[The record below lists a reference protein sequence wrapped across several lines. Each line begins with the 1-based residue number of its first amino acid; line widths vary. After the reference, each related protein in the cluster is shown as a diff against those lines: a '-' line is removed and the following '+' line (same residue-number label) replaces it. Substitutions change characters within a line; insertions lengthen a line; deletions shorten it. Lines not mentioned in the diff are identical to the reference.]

1 VCSVLSGNRNFEG
14 CIHPEAKL
22 NYLASPPLV
31 VVAYAL
37 AGSMDV
43 NLASDPP
50 GTGADGQPGYLRG
63 IWPPAAEIGEV
74 IAACLRPE
82 MFIREYA
89 QVFAGDQRWRS
100 LPVPSGDAF
109 ARDPASACVRR
120 PPCFDGLAPEP
131 APLAAIEGA
140 RVLALPG
147 DSVTTDHISPA
158 GAIRAGSPAGQH
170 LRTHGAKPQDFNSY
184 GSRRGNHEVTIRGT
198 FANIRL
204 RSHLAPATGG
214 RYTRH
219 QPGGEQA
226 TLCDAA
232 QRYAAEGVPL
242 LVIAA
247 KEYGSTSSRD
257 WAANRTALL
266 GVRAMLATSFEPIHR
281 TSLTAMGVL
290 PLQFPGGEDAA
301 SLGLTGQE
309 TYTARGLA
317 GAAEVPRT
325 VTVTADGPARTREF
339 LATARIDTPAEAACY
354 RARRHPAL
362 RAAPPRRPGREGA
375 AVTAVLTPV
384 LTARWDEPGSFT
396 LEDYRRAGGYRAL
409 ARALR
414 MDPSPG
420 SPPRTPT
427 PKFARLA
434 LATNDIDLRARV
446 HSAEEAQFLAAGLA
460 GRGIGVSYARLGR
473 APAVLLAGFEP
484 EDESPID
491 EPGCC
496 HLRMPCRR
504 PQRDPAGVSG
514 PGDHPP
520 GWLSPPQS
528 AASAPAR
535 PSVRHQRRAAACAC
549 RSPTGR
555 TGSSCSDT
563 LRSNRGS
570 ERRPASAHTVR
581 PRCQSQSTANPA
593 GSPHTMV
600 MPHPRMRRRTFYPE
614 RPGATPPAPDP
625 GSRCLRR
632 GTAGTI
638 LPARARSRGM
648 VTSSPDALRT
658 VKVAA
663 SATSR
668 TPRTSAVSSPFFPSG
683 RRQRITTRRP
693 TSPAAS
699 RTSRR

>member
-242 LVIAA
+242 WSSPLR
-247 KEYGSTSSRD
+247 STGPR
-257 WAANRTALL
+257 
-266 GVRAMLATSFEPIHR
+266 HR
-281 TSLTAMGVL
+281 GTGRLTA
-290 PLQFPGGEDAA
+290 
-301 SLGLTGQE
+301 
-309 TYTARGLA
+309 
-317 GAAEVPRT
+317 PRCS
-325 VTVTADGPARTREF
+325 ACGP
-339 LATARIDTPAEAACY
+339 C
-354 RARRHPAL
+354 
-362 RAAPPRRPGREGA
+362 
-375 AVTAVLTPV
+375 
-384 LTARWDEPGSFT
+384 
-396 LEDYRRAGGYRAL
+396 
-409 ARALR
+409 
-414 MDPSPG
+414 
-420 SPPRTPT
+420 SPPRSSRST
-427 PKFARLA
+427 
-434 LATNDIDLRARV
+434 
-446 HSAEEAQFLAAGLA
+446 G
-460 GRGIGVSYARLGR
+460 
-473 APAVLLAGFEP
+473 PA
-484 EDESPID
+484 
-491 EPGCC
+491 
-496 HLRMPCRR
+496 
-504 PQRDPAGVSG
+504 
-514 PGDHPP
+514 
-520 GWLSPPQS
+520 
-528 AASAPAR
+528 
-535 PSVRHQRRAAACAC
+535 
-549 RSPTGR
+549 
-555 TGSSCSDT
+555 
-563 LRSNRGS
+563 
-570 ERRPASAHTVR
+570 
-581 PRCQSQSTANPA
+581 
-593 GSPHTMV
+593 
-600 MPHPRMRRRTFYPE
+600 
-614 RPGATPPAPDP
+614 
-625 GSRCLRR
+625 
-632 GTAGTI
+632 
-638 LPARARSRGM
+638 
-648 VTSSPDALRT
+648 
-658 VKVAA
+658 
-663 SATSR
+663 
-668 TPRTSAVSSPFFPSG
+668 
-683 RRQRITTRRP
+683 
-693 TSPAAS
+693 
-699 RTSRR
+699 